1 MIFNVIAYC
10 KLKIKLKNVTV
21 LLSNMDDQQMKSKSK
36 PLTSMDILSFEHL
49 TVIKVCVQ
57 AVKCLIETK
66 ES

>member
-36 PLTSMDILSFEHL
+36 PLTSMDI
-49 TVIKVCVQ
+49 VIKLSVQ
-57 AVKCLIETK
+57 AGKCLIETK

>member
-36 PLTSMDILSFEHL
+36 PLTLMDILSFEHL
-49 TVIKVCVQ
+49 TVIKLCVQ
-57 AVKCLIETK
+57 AGKSLIETK